1 MPKRSDLLATAKILE
16 ARAAKKGQVVISREM
31 AKQLAELCR
40 DVAWQEDEVVA

>member
-1 MPKRSDLLATAKILE
+1 MPKRSELLATAKILE